1 MCLGGNRGWVPLRL
15 YRRMCILCILFIVV
29 SLYIFFTGLKYSDQ
43 VSFAFTMYRFFSVLW
58 ALKMSRFIFSFALA
72 FLVLYVFL
80 CLAGVFAIFV
90 HAFHVCPFSFF
101 PLGLRDIFQ
110 DVLLAC
116 FCIFRGFSQ
125 VKQNND
131 DDDYNNSSSLSTQ
144 RFCTKNSQENAN
156 AINWSAPTTAQRW

>member
-1 MCLGGNRGWVPLRL
+1 
-15 YRRMCILCILFIVV
+15 MCILCILFIVV

-101 PLGLRDIFQ
+101 PLGLRDVFQ

-131 DDDYNNSSSLSTQ
+131 DDDYNNSSSLSTHKELTRECKCYQ
-144 RFCTKNSQENAN
+144 LIRSHNR
-156 AINWSAPTTAQRW
+156 SAVVNECRKCSRETQHYKTPRIEE

>member
-1 MCLGGNRGWVPLRL
+1 MVGCPWGFTDVCVFCVFYLSSFPCIFSLRAWNIQIRFL
-15 YRRMCILCILFIVV
+15 SHSQCIV
-29 SLYIFFTGLKYSDQ
+29 
-43 VSFAFTMYRFFSVLW
+43 FFSVLW

-101 PLGLRDIFQ
+101 PLGFRDVFH
-110 DVLLAC
+110 DVLHSC

-131 DDDYNNSSSLSTQ
+131 DDDDDDYNNSSSLSTQ
-144 RFCTKNSQENAN
+144 RLCTKNSQENAN

>member
-1 MCLGGNRGWVPLRL
+1 
-15 YRRMCILCILFIVV
+15 MCILCILFIVV

-101 PLGLRDIFQ
+101 PLGLRDVFQ
-110 DVLLAC
+110 DVC
-116 FCIFRGFSQ
+116 
-125 VKQNND
+125 
-131 DDDYNNSSSLSTQ
+131 SLVFAYFVAFHRLNKT
-144 RFCTKNSQENAN
+144 TTTTTT
-156 AINWSAPTTAQRW
+156 TTALLFQRNIFAQRTHKRMQMLSIDPLPQPLSGGKRMQKVFERDTTLQDT